1 VDDSS
6 VSIGRRYARNDELGT
21 PYGITVDFACTCLI
35 SCLLPHP
42 GPAPHFSIPISG
54 MMPKPILI
62 LILMSF
68 AAVQKGTITLRE
80 RDTTGQLIGSLDEV
94 IGTVVELVN
103 GTIDWPAACER
114 LPAYDGV
121 QAVDA

>member
-1 VDDSS
+1 
-6 VSIGRRYARNDELGT
+6 
-21 PYGITVDFACTCLI
+21 
-35 SCLLPHP
+35 
-42 GPAPHFSIPISG
+42 
-54 MMPKPILI
+54 MMPMPILI
-62 LILMSF
+62 LISF

-121 QAVDA
+121 QAVDV